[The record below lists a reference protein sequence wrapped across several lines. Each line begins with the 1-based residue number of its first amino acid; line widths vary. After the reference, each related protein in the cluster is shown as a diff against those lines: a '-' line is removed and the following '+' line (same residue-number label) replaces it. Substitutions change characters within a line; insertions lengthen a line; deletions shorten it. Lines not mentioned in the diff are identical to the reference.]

1 MILIVKNYEV
11 DLEEEQFRS
20 KYIRVD
26 MQVGYEESVIGWG
39 KEHWVPS
46 EKSEFKWKKWLGSN
60 EKTRMQNYIYSII
73 LTVYKKHRKRLKTCI
88 ATC

>member
-46 EKSEFKWKKWLGSN
+46 KNLSSSEKNG
-60 EKTRMQNYIYSII
+60 
-73 LTVYKKHRKRLKTCI
+73 
-88 ATC
+88 